1 MENLYAACGEEDR
14 AAEERER
21 IKTLIDG
28 LRELAKPPTIPI
40 DGLTVVEIR
49 LHGALEGIHE
59 LVGGLNTGTGTH
71 EADLRLA
78 IEDVIEEA
86 HQTLLGR

>member
-1 MENLYAACGEEDR
+1 MEGYAACGEEDR

-21 IKTLIDG
+21 VATLITG
-28 LRELAKPPTIPI
+28 LRQLAKPPTIPI

-49 LHGALEGIHE
+49 LRGALEGVTE
-59 LVGGLNTGTGTH
+59 LADGLATGDDEQEG
-71 EADLRLA
+71 DLRKA